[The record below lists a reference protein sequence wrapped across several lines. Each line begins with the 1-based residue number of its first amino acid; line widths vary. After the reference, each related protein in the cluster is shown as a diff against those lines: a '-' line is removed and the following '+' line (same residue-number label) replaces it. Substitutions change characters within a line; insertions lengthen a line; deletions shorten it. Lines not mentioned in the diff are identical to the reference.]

1 MKLTKTCA
9 RFLRKH
15 GGTILAVAASVG
27 VVATAI
33 ETGKA
38 TIKAEKLVE
47 LNKDVPEY
55 GMKEKVKDCW
65 QFYIPAAVLGAG
77 TIGCI
82 IGSNMLSRK
91 EIASL
96 SAAYV
101 ALGKSYQQYRRQV
114 AERIGVEEEEKLRML
129 KNGIRPIF
137 NDADLFTIKVQ
148 VATTGLSKVEDKYKA
163 FIKQVI
169 RSRKEYRGSGTPTM
183 FTTEDALTEIRM
195 IKKVIPYTDFDGNPR
210 VEEFWF
216 NLTKAEMM
224 DLGLSKDGG
233 YDKYMEQLM
242 HSTKVG
248 EAIEVFKKILLL
260 AYGKK
265 SLDGR
270 KFEKSPEITADFV
283 ATQAYSDL
291 YVELASDPDKAAEFM
306 NGVMGADVRKMVAE
320 NEAKAKAAEVSA
332 AVAANNAPALAVAD
346 PQ

>member
-1 MKLTKTCA
+1 
-9 RFLRKH
+9 
-15 GGTILAVAASVG
+15 
-27 VVATAI
+27 
-33 ETGKA
+33 
-38 TIKAEKLVE
+38 
-47 LNKDVPEY
+47 
-55 GMKEKVKDCW
+55 
-65 QFYIPAAVLGAG
+65 
-77 TIGCI
+77 
-82 IGSNMLSRK
+82 
-91 EIASL
+91 
-96 SAAYV
+96 
-101 ALGKSYQQYRRQV
+101 
-114 AERIGVEEEEKLRML
+114 
-129 KNGIRPIF
+129 
-137 NDADLFTIKVQ
+137 
-148 VATTGLSKVEDKYKA
+148 
-163 FIKQVI
+163 
-169 RSRKEYRGSGTPTM
+169 
-183 FTTEDALTEIRM
+183 M

-233 YDKYMEQLM
+233 YDKYME
-242 HSTKVG
+242 
-248 EAIEVFKKILLL
+248 AIEVFKKILLL

-270 KFEKSPEITADFV
+270 KFEKNPEITADFV